1 MSAIEILATSIGI
14 VVAAVLTSNIVFS
27 QSVGICPLLGVSKK
41 MDSAVGMGLAVTFVN
56 TIAAVVCFALY
67 QLLMR
72 FELEYLDIIT
82 FILVIAALV
91 QVLDIVLKK
100 FSPTLYNALGVYL
113 PLITTNCAIFLTVNM
128 MVSEGYVAMDF
139 GAGLLFTAVYAF
151 AVGVGF
157 LLALVLM
164 AGVRGKDEIA
174 LIPKPFR
181 GFPIALIAAGLIA
194 LAFSGFLGL

>member
-1 MSAIEILATSIGI
+1 MEIFATVLGI
-14 VVAAVLTSNIVFS
+14 MIASVLTSNIVFS

-67 QLLMR
+67 KLLVV
-72 FELEYLDIIT
+72 FNLEYLDIIM

-91 QVLDIVLKK
+91 QALDIVLKK
-100 FSPTLYNALGVYL
+100 FSPTLYGALGVYL

-128 MVSEGYVAMDF
+128 MVSEGYVALAT
-139 GAGLLFTAVYAF
+139 GLGLLYTAFYAF

-164 AGVRGKDEIA
+164 AGVRTKDEIA

-181 GFPIALIAAGLIA
+181 GFPVALVAAGLIA
-194 LAFSGFLGL
+194 LAFSGFMGL

>member
-1 MSAIEILATSIGI
+1 MAIFAAILGI
-14 VVAAVLTSNIVFS
+14 VVASVLTSNIVFS

-56 TIAAVVCFALY
+56 TLASVVCFLLY
-67 QLLMR
+67 KLLIVWD
-72 FELEYLDIIT
+72 LEYLDILT

-91 QVLDIVLKK
+91 QALDIVLKK
-100 FSPTLYNALGVYL
+100 FSPTLYSALGVYL

-128 MVSEGYVAMDF
+128 MVSEGYVAM
-139 GAGLLFTAVYAF
+139 GTGLGLLYTAFYAF
-151 AVGVGF
+151 AVGIGF

-164 AGVRGKDEIA
+164 AGVRGRDEIA

-194 LAFSGFLGL
+194 LAFSGFLGI